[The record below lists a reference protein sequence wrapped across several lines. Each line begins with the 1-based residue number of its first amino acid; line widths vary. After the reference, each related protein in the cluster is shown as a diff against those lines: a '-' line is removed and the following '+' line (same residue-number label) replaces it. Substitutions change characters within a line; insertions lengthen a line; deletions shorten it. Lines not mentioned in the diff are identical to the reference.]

1 MDLATRNAKMLAD
14 AEAAAEHKAKVAE
27 LSDREIQAL
36 TLLVARAT
44 WKQIADALGLKTP
57 SAARKFCMRALEKRA
72 SQIDSMP
79 VNMARALMVER
90 YDMLIGAFLPQA
102 VTTGD
107 DKAAKVV
114 TTALTQQA
122 RLLGL
127 EAPRRHEH
135 EHRLGEQP
143 VERVEREQA
152 ALESIRNFGTR
163 IIEGET
169 L

>member
-14 AEAAAEHKAKVAE
+14 AEAAAAHKAREIE
-27 LSDREIQAL
+27 LSDREMTAL
-36 TLLVARAT
+36 KLYVARAT
-44 WKQIADALGLKTP
+44 WAQIASAVGLKTP
-57 SAARKFCMRALEKRA
+57 SAARKFTMRALVKRA
-72 SQIDSMP
+72 TQIDSTP
-79 VNMARALMVER
+79 VSLARALMLDS

-127 EAPRRHEH
+127 EAPKRHEH
-135 EHRLGEQP
+135 EHHLAEAPDQ
-143 VERVEREQA
+143 RVQREQK
-152 ALESIRNFGTR
+152 ALESIRQFGDRT
-163 IIEGET
+163 IEGET
-169 L
+169 A